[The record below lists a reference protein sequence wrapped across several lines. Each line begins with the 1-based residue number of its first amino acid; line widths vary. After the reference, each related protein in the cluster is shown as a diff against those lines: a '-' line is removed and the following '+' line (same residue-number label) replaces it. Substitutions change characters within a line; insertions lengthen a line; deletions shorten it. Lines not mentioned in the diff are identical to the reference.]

1 MPLRRSEP
9 PDEMIQFFHV
19 SKVYSGSTPA
29 LRDVTLEVPKGEF
42 LFVTGPSGAG
52 KSTLLKLILGVEQAT
67 QGQVLV
73 NGRNITTLGGREMA
87 LLRRKI
93 GFVFQD
99 FKLLPQKTVMENVSL
114 PLQVQGLPP
123 KSALHKAFQSLRAV
137 GLSNKRDEKPLRL
150 SGGEQQ
156 RVAIAR
162 ALVNSPIILLA
173 DEPTGNLDRG
183 LSREIMD
190 QFQKIHELGTTIVV
204 ATHNEGLI
212 EYCGKRR
219 VVLDRGAVVA
229 PS

>member
-1 MPLRRSEP
+1 
-9 PDEMIQFFHV
+9 MIQFFHV

-87 LLRRKI
+87 LLRRQI

-212 EYCGKRR
+212 ESCGKRR

>member
-1 MPLRRSEP
+1 
-9 PDEMIQFFHV
+9 MIQFFHV
-19 SKVYSGSTPA
+19 SMVYSGSTPA

-52 KSTLLKLILGVEQAT
+52 KSTILKLILGVERAT

-73 NGRNITTLGGREMA
+73 NGRNITRMAGREMA
-87 LLRRKI
+87 GLRRQI

-99 FKLLPQKTVMENVSL
+99 FKLLPRKTVMENVSL
-114 PLQVQGLPP
+114 ALQVQGLPP
-123 KSALHKAFQSLRAV
+123 KKVLHRAYQALRSV
-137 GLSNKRDEKPLRL
+137 GLSDKRDEKPLRL

-162 ALVNSPIILLA
+162 ALVGSPIILLA
-173 DEPTGNLDRG
+173 DEPTGNLDWG

-190 QFQKIHELGTTIVV
+190 QFLKIHEQGTTIVV

-212 EYCGKRR
+212 EYCGKQRI
-219 VVLDRGAVVA
+219 VLERGAVVA